1 MTSAN
6 PQLALQL
13 RLLLPISGLAAGFSL
28 GFIQLPG
35 LLAGVVLIGW
45 LLFAQARVAEGVWTT
60 VSLLGCLALAATA
73 CQLVVWIHYDGA
85 PSGL

>member
-6 PQLALQL
+6 PPIALQL

-35 LLAGVVLIGW
+35 LLAGVLLVGW
-45 LLFAQARVAEGVWTT
+45 LLFAQARVA
-60 VSLLGCLALAATA
+60 
-73 CQLVVWIHYDGA
+73 
-85 PSGL
+85 